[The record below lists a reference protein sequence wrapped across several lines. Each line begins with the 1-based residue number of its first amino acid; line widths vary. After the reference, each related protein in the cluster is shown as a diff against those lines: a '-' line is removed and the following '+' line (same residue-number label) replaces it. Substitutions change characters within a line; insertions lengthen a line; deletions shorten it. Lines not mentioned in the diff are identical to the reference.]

1 MSGLDV
7 SESSAAS
14 VTPGPLDG
22 IRVVEY
28 GGDVS
33 GPFCGRTLADLG
45 ADVVK
50 VEPLDGDPAR
60 HHGPFPGDRPDGEHS
75 GLYLFLNANKLGV
88 TLDVTGACGRQV
100 LKQLVAQADVFIDSY
115 PSSSPTAPGLD
126 YAALIDDNPGLIVTS
141 LSPFGLTGPY
151 RDYACYDINVS
162 AAGGM
167 SYGTGFPDREPLSLP
182 LRQSSYLAG
191 FAAALAS
198 AMALL
203 SRGETGRGQVVE
215 VSETEVSA
223 VLLNGYHLPTYI
235 YKGVPGRRW
244 GNRMSLGLFPN
255 CVLPASDGHICID
268 TPQLEQYQRFLQ
280 LLGEQPWSEN
290 PRYRNRRAMT
300 EEYPEE
306 SEALIAPWFRERT
319 KADIFE
325 LCRQN
330 RVPCVPVKT
339 IDEVISEPHLRQRG
353 YWQERQQPGIGE
365 LTYPGPPYRF
375 PRSPWRLA
383 RPAPRLGQHNQE
395 VYCGR
400 LGFSPGELTRLHQAG
415 VV

>member
-1 MSGLDV
+1 MELLVLGYLILLLTGS
-7 SESSAAS
+7 
-14 VTPGPLDG
+14 
-22 IRVVEY
+22 
-28 GGDVS
+28 
-33 GPFCGRTLADLG
+33 PF
-45 ADVVK
+45 
-50 VEPLDGDPAR
+50 
-60 HHGPFPGDRPDGEHS
+60 
-75 GLYLFLNANKLGV
+75 
-88 TLDVTGACGRQV
+88 QV
-100 LKQLVAQADVFIDSY
+100 
-115 PSSSPTAPGLD
+115 
-126 YAALIDDNPGLIVTS
+126 GLIAV
-141 LSPFGLTGPY
+141 F
-151 RDYACYDINVS
+151 
-162 AAGGM
+162 
-167 SYGTGFPDREPLSLP
+167 LSLP
-182 LRQSSYLAG
+182 RPVFSLFAGLVADRLDRRRVLMGVHGTYLVISTVLLVLLVRDAIEPWHIFLAVLLQGSAKVLDDPSRRTAIFDLAG
-191 FAAALAS
+191 RNNLAS
-198 AMALL
+198 AMSLL